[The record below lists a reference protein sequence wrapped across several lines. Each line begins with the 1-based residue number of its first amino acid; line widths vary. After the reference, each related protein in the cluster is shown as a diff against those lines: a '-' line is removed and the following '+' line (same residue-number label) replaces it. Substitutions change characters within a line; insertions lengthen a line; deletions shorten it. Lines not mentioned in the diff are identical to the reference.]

1 VEEQMRRLEA
11 AKAEGLSY
19 GLPDVAS
26 YVEHRTCP
34 DEAIA
39 AQVDGTPYLETKK
52 AAMAA
57 HETQLEVD
65 GDIYA
70 LTNRLA
76 ALVLPDECYRLA
88 KGRSGNPSGLED
100 DLFAG
105 LDG

>member
-1 VEEQMRRLEA
+1 
-11 AKAEGLSY
+11 
-19 GLPDVAS
+19 
-26 YVEHRTCP
+26 
-34 DEAIA
+34 
-39 AQVDGTPYLETKK
+39 
-52 AAMAA
+52 MAA

-105 LDG
+105 LDE